1 MNVASGAAFT
11 PDAGP
16 LDPRLDHTVGRRGI
30 PYLDWMDH
38 PGQAWI
44 RNQPNAGPYSPRKY
58 VYAKSESGTFQDNSS
73 WTPGYTG
80 INFMIIRFADILLL
94 AAEAEI
100 EVGSLEKAR
109 EYVNRIRTRAINSP
123 IKRADGSMAANYDIK
138 TYDAPWTVKATAQA
152 AVRMERLL
160 ELGMEGHRFY
170 DLQRWGTA
178 QAELDYYFAYDAV
191 KLASA
196 LGGAKYTDKFKWVPI
211 PQDQIDLVGADI
223 LKQNP
228 GF

>member
-1 MNVASGAAFT
+1 
-11 PDAGP
+11 
-16 LDPRLDHTVGRRGI
+16 
-30 PYLDWMDH
+30 
-38 PGQAWI
+38 
-44 RNQPNAGPYSPRKY
+44 

-80 INFMIIRFADILLL
+80 INFMIIRFADVLLL

-109 EYVNRIRTRAINSP
+109 EYVNRVRTRAINSEL
-123 IKRADGSMAANYDIK
+123 KRSNGTLAANYKIS
-138 TYDAPWTVKATAQA
+138 TYTDAWTSKDAARL
-152 AVRMERLL
+152 AVRHERLL

-178 QAELDYYFAYDAV
+178 QAELDFYFAYDGV

-196 LGGAKYTDKFKWVPI
+196 LGGSKYSDKFKWVPI
-211 PQDQIDLVGADI
+211 PQDQIDLVGKDI
-223 LKQNP
+223 LVQNP

>member
-1 MNVASGAAFT
+1 
-11 PDAGP
+11 
-16 LDPRLDHTVGRRGI
+16 
-30 PYLDWMDH
+30 LDWQDH

-44 RNQPNAGPYSPRKY
+44 RNQPNGGPYSPKKY
-58 VYAKSESGTFQDNSS
+58 VYARSEQGSFQDNSS

-80 INFMIIRFADILLL
+80 INFMIIRFADVLLL

-109 EYVNRIRTRAINSP
+109 EYVNRVRTRAINSKL
-123 IKRADGSMAANYDIK
+123 KREDGSDAANYVIGLYND
-138 TYDAPWTVKATAQA
+138 PWTSADTARL
-152 AVRMERLL
+152 AVRHERLL

-178 QAELDYYFAYDAV
+178 QQELDFYFAYDGV
-191 KLASA
+191 KLSSA
-196 LGGAKYTDKFKWVPI
+196 LGGAKYSDKYKWVPI

-223 LKQNP
+223 LTQNP